1 MGKVVGWVPA
11 PKGARC
17 SGGTGPT
24 NDGRSQVA
32 GRTQKY
38 PLPISCVCSRR
49 REYFASWRV
58 VDFCAN
64 RFLLS
69 FRSSNE
75 GATPWLR
82 KQRKRKRRRRSS
94 FELQWASQLKV
105 RRLSSAAGHIQPPFA
120 CAIGILGGE
129 GGRLDPRHFLID
141 CECLRTRGPH
151 CTCRPPPLS
160 TLAPS
165 YANRRTVAPPLP
177 IASPGDCPAFGN
189 VVPGFRYRSIRAP
202 RDAPIARCSGPICCG
217 RCLAT
222 CRWNRSIDSRV
233 VNPKGLA
240 DTSAR
245 RRPRCKR
252 RDLGGWRWRGFSWP
266 DGWPS
271 SAWRSNMHKRS
282 FPNPHR
288 HSHRRPSIHRL
299 HTLCLKRPRPPF
311 HQDCQAPFRD
321 LRGSRLRVEVH
332 PARSLALIYGRLRR
346 RRHPTSRK
354 RAKADIALGVTLG
367 TGAAEVTPPIVRAFG

>member
-94 FELQWASQLKV
+94 FELQYASQLKA

-120 CAIGILGGE
+120 CAICILNGE

-141 CECLRTRGPH
+141 YECLRTRGPH
-151 CTCRPPPLS
+151 CTSRPPPLS

-165 YANRRTVAPPLP
+165 YIPCENKQGIISPEQGNRDPITGTLTTLKTPP
-177 IASPGDCPAFGN
+177 
-189 VVPGFRYRSIRAP
+189 AP
-202 RDAPIARCSGPICCG
+202 RT
-217 RCLAT
+217 AT
-222 CRWNRSIDSRV
+222 
-233 VNPKGLA
+233 L
-240 DTSAR
+240 T
-245 RRPRCKR
+245 
-252 RDLGGWRWRGFSWP
+252 
-266 DGWPS
+266 
-271 SAWRSNMHKRS
+271 
-282 FPNPHR
+282 
-288 HSHRRPSIHRL
+288 
-299 HTLCLKRPRPPF
+299 
-311 HQDCQAPFRD
+311 FRENA
-321 LRGSRLRVEVH
+321 S
-332 PARSLALIYGRLRR
+332 
-346 RRHPTSRK
+346 K
-354 RAKADIALGVTLG
+354 VTLIDK
-367 TGAAEVTPPIVRAFG
+367 TANLRDVCEPHVSVA